1 MNIEVNIKMIKG
13 VFHMEYEYL
22 IKTLKPL
29 SVNQIEILDRI
40 GTITYQ
46 SPILSN
52 VIGLQTYVNRNE
64 LMLYDFIE
72 SVEDIDENYG
82 DLLQNSV

>member
-1 MNIEVNIKMIKG
+1 
-13 VFHMEYEYL
+13 MEYKYL

-40 GTITYQ
+40 GTIIYQ